1 MKKFLIILFIAL
13 TIVLRVAAQEVKAE
27 NYDEALIKI
36 NVPETDKKV
45 KVYVSKYP
53 NFMGKKLITEGTGEA
68 YVDSSYQYI
77 GFGKTSVQPLV
88 LNDKVL
94 EFDVELGN
102 PVKNGLGI
110 TSSVIG
116 AILAGAGGGLL
127 LSAFT
132 TSEEEVKKMLPTT
145 LSMIG
150 VGVTGVT
157 VGLVLNNKYKP
168 RLIRVDNE

>member
-13 TIVLRVAAQEVKAE
+13 TIVLGVTAQEVKAE

-77 GFGKTSVQPLV
+77 GFSKFALQPLV
-88 LNDKVL
+88 INDKVL
-94 EFDVELGN
+94 EYDVELGN
-102 PVKNGLGI
+102 PGLNGLGI
-110 TSSVIG
+110 ASSFVG
-116 AILAGAGGGLL
+116 AISAGVGLGLL
-127 LSAFT
+127 LSADMYGEQEF
-132 TSEEEVKKMLPTT
+132 KKMLP
-145 LSMIG
+145 LGISMVG

-157 VGLVLNNKYKP
+157 VGLILNSKHKP
-168 RLIRVDNE
+168 KLIRVNN

>member
-1 MKKFLIILFIAL
+1 MKKLLIILFIAL
-13 TIVLRVAAQEVKAE
+13 TIVLGVTAQEVKAE

-110 TSSVIG
+110 TSAFIG
-116 AILAGAGGGLL
+116 AISAGLGLGFL
-127 LSAFT
+127 LSADMY
-132 TSEEEVKKMLPTT
+132 SEQEFKKMLP
-145 LSMIG
+145 LGISMIG
-150 VGVTGVT
+150 VGATGVT
-157 VGLVLNNKYKP
+157 FGLILNNKYKP